1 MEPPSEPGIMRT
13 SRVSAISRI
22 FRKSTSSARLH
33 QAAIPGPQVRVFPLA
48 RAIGAAAGPGTWLAV
63 AAAGMFFAR
72 WWRTQPAAA
81 EKRLWILGAAFLLL
95 AIALTGALLS
105 GGCLYHMPIQ
115 QGNYLDPGQVEQ
127 LQTGMTRSQVRFL
140 LGTPMVP
147 GSFDTDRWD
156 YDYYLKARQLR
167 SPNRGHVTVYFHN
180 DLVDHVASDVRDT
193 KREPVSSRPVT
204 APNP

>member
-1 MEPPSEPGIMRT
+1 MWRMQITTACGRT
-13 SRVSAISRI
+13 PLPIE
-22 FRKSTSSARLH
+22 RL
-33 QAAIPGPQVRVFPLA
+33 R
-48 RAIGAAAGPGTWLAV
+48 RAAAPLLC
-63 AAAGMFFAR
+63 AA
-72 WWRTQPAAA
+72 
-81 EKRLWILGAAFLLL
+81 LL
-95 AIALTGALLS
+95 AS
-105 GGCLYHMPIQ
+105 GCVYRMPIQ
-115 QGNYLDPGQVEQ
+115 QGNHLDAATIAQVQ
-127 LQTGMTRSQVRFL
+127 PGMTRSQVRYL